1 MIIASFIFLYRK
13 FFFVFH
19 IEPLFLMGV
28 FCIGNVWLCVFSY
41 LVYLLETIIRET
53 EIRESIPM

>member
-1 MIIASFIFLYRK
+1 
-13 FFFVFH
+13 
-19 IEPLFLMGV
+19 LMGV